1 MFDAARLGGPPGSV
15 LCFESSAM
23 DRFLGQP
30 RRSAH
35 QVGLSDLLDMARL
48 AGHLPHRRALVG
60 IEPERV
66 NWSEAP
72 EHAARAAL
80 ELLERWGLSGDAG

>member
-1 MFDAARLGGPPGSV
+1 
-15 LCFESSAM
+15 M
-23 DRFLGQP
+23 DRFLRQP

-48 AGHLPHRRALVG
+48 AGHLPHRRALAG

-66 NWSEAP
+66 NWSESPSAAIVEAP

-80 ELLERWGLSGDAG
+80 ELLERRGLSGDAG